1 MGKRPSVMEGMED
14 ILREDGVGSV
24 IGMRSS
30 NSLVS
35 RVG

>member
-1 MGKRPSVMEGMED
+1 MEGMED
-14 ILREDGVGSV
+14 TLREDGVGSAV
-24 IGMRSS
+24 GMRSS